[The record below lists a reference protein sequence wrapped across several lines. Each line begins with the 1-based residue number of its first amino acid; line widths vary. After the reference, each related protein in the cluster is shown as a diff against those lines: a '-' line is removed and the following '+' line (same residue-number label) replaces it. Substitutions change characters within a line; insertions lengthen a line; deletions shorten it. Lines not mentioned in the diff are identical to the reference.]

1 MNFFVLGVNH
11 KTAPV
16 EVRERFAIS
25 ESRLPEALGKLTSMS
40 GVEEGM
46 IVSTC
51 NRVEI
56 FARSANGDCDL
67 QKFVREYFGFV
78 AGEYEQYIFE
88 HQQLEAVKHVF
99 RVASSLDS
107 MVVGESQILGQVKE
121 AYATARALGAV
132 NSQLDQLLTR
142 AFAVAKKIRSETAIA
157 SSSVSIASVAVELAE
172 KIFGSLAGKSVY
184 LVGAG
189 KMCEL
194 AARHLIAHGARKI
207 YVGNRTYDRAVAL
220 AEKFEGEAIPFDRL
234 YDTAPWADII
244 ISSTGAPH
252 AIFRKEHGE
261 KFLHIRKNRP
271 MFFIDIAVPRD
282 IDPALNDL
290 DGIFVYNIDDLQQV
304 VQSHIGDRRKEAG
317 RAELMVEEEVRK
329 FEQRAQ
335 TADVVPTIVSLQQ
348 HLENL
353 RQAELDRVRGRLGTL
368 SPEQEMAVEALT
380 RGIINKIMH
389 TPITTLK
396 SAARDAESTTVVDV
410 VRKLFNLR
418 SERPAEPEP
427 PPDPSAPPPSAPA
440 PRQEQVAMTA
450 SASPARANQDQK

>member
-25 ESRLPEALGKLTSMS
+25 ESSLPDALGKLTSME
-40 GVEEGM
+40 GIEEGM

-56 FARSANGDCDL
+56 FARSQNGHCDL
-67 QKFVREYFGFV
+67 QKFVREYFGFK

-88 HQQLEAVKHVF
+88 HQQLQAVKHVF

-107 MVVGESQILGQVKE
+107 MVVGESQILGQIKA
-121 AYATARALGAV
+121 AYAVARALGAV

-142 AFAVAKKIRSETAIA
+142 AFAVAKKVRNETAIA
-157 SSSVSIASVAVELAE
+157 TSSVSIASVAVELAE

-194 AARHLIAHGARKI
+194 AARHLIAHGAKKI
-207 YVGNRTYDRAVAL
+207 YVGNRTFDRAVAL
-220 AEKFEGEAIPFDRL
+220 ADKFDGEAIPFERL

-261 KFLHIRKNRP
+261 KFLQARKNRP

-282 IDPALNDL
+282 IDPGLNDL

-304 VQSHIGDRRKEAG
+304 VQSHIGDRRKEAVQ
-317 RAELMVEEEVRK
+317 AELLVEEEVRK

-335 TADVVPTIVSLQQ
+335 TAEVVPTIVSLQQ
-348 HLENL
+348 HLEIL
-353 RQAELDRVRGRLGTL
+353 RQAEVDRVRGRLGNL

-396 SAARDAESTTVVDV
+396 SAALDAESTTVVDV

-418 SERPAEPEP
+418 VEERPEPVA
-427 PPDPSAPPPSAPA
+427 PSTVSA
-440 PRQEQVAMTA
+440 PRQEQATETVLV
-450 SASPARANQDQK
+450 SPSLTNQNRK